1 MSCWQEIR
9 SRDNPQ
15 VRAIRRWLN
24 EASFRKR
31 EPWLVLE
38 GDHLLT
44 SALQAG
50 WMPEAVFVEEGR
62 ETRFATVLEALPP
75 ACARVRVASPVFRAI
90 AATETPAGI
99 VARFARRTLA
109 LTPEVLAGRDLV
121 LLDGVQEPGNV
132 GAILRTA
139 AAAGVGAVLLGPGCA
154 DPWAPKGLRAA
165 MGAHFVLP
173 IAAID
178 DSEPWFAAR
187 RGRVFATALAEKAVP
202 LYALDLKAPALW
214 LFGAEGA
221 GVRPEWLAVADACV
235 RIPMPGAME
244 SLNVAA
250 AAAVCLFEAV
260 RQRLCQAK
268 KGVVS

>member
-1 MSCWQEIR
+1 MSSWQEIR

-24 EASFRKR
+24 EASFRRR

-44 SALQAG
+44 AALQAG

-62 ETRFATVLEALPP
+62 EARFAAVLEALPP
-75 ACARVRVASPVFRAI
+75 TCARVRVSAPVFRAL
-90 AATETPAGI
+90 AATETPSGI

-109 LTPEVLAGRDLV
+109 VTPEELAGRDLV

-139 AAAGVGAVLLGPGCA
+139 AAAGVGAVLLAPGCA
-154 DPWAPKGLRAA
+154 DPWAPKVLRAA

-173 IAAID
+173 LASID
-178 DSEPWFAAR
+178 DPAPWFAAR
-187 RGRVFATALAEKAVP
+187 RGRVFATALAADAVP
-202 LYALDLKAPALW
+202 LYALDLTAPALW

-221 GVRPEWLAVADACV
+221 GVRPEWLAAADARV
-235 RIPMPGAME
+235 HIPMPGAIE

-260 RQRLCQAK
+260 RQR
-268 KGVVS
+268 VSAGIRA

>member
-1 MSCWQEIR
+1 MSTWQEIR

-24 EASFRKR
+24 ESSFRKR
-31 EPWLVLE
+31 EPWIVLE

-44 SALQAG
+44 AALQAG
-50 WMPEAVFVEEGR
+50 WMPEAVFIEEGR
-62 ETRFATVLEALPP
+62 EARFAAVLEALPP
-75 ACARVRVASPVFRAI
+75 ACARIRVASPVFRTL

-99 VARFARRTLA
+99 VARFARRTLVLA
-109 LTPEVLAGRDLV
+109 PQELAGRDLV

-154 DPWAPKGLRAA
+154 DPWAPKVLRAA

-173 IAAID
+173 FAQID
-178 DSEPWFAAR
+178 DPAPWFATR

-202 LYALDLKAPALW
+202 LYTLDLRAPALW
-214 LFGAEGA
+214 LFGTEGA
-221 GVRPEWLAVADACV
+221 GVRPEWLAMADACV

-260 RQRLCQAK
+260 RQRN
-268 KGVVS
+268 GRGIHV

>member
-1 MSCWQEIR
+1 MSAWQEIR

-24 EASFRKR
+24 ESSFRKR
-31 EPWLVLE
+31 EPWIVLE

-44 SALQAG
+44 AALQAG
-50 WMPEAVFVEEGR
+50 WMPEAVFIEEGR
-62 ETRFATVLEALPP
+62 EARFAPIVARLPP
-75 ACARVRVASPVFRAI
+75 SCLRVRVASSVLRAL
-90 AATETPAGI
+90 AATETPVGI

-109 LTPEVLAGRDLV
+109 LAPQELAGRDLV

-154 DPWAPKGLRAA
+154 DPWAPKVLRAA

-173 IAAID
+173 FAQID
-178 DSEPWFAAR
+178 DPAPWFAAR

-221 GVRPEWLAVADACV
+221 GVRPEWLATADSCV

-260 RQRLCQAK
+260 RQRS
-268 KGVVS
+268 GGGIHV